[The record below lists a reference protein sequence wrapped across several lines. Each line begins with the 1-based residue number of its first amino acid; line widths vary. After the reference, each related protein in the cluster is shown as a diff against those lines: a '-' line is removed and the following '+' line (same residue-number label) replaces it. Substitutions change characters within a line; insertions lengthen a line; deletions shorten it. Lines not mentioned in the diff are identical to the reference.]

1 MNRLAMLE
9 KIDRGEISAAEAL
22 RVLGGEEGEAPITEP
37 PIEGVEPVV
46 PAEEEEGGAP
56 SAVPAGGEDGVA
68 ISTKREMAMVLAE
81 RVGDWD
87 PQQLAAPEKGD
98 RPWPWPEERW
108 QWLWQNFDHP
118 VHIDRA
124 IDLAAGGELGAV
136 LYGGELRLSGA
147 DGERLEI
154 GAGAY
159 DLRVG
164 REAGA
169 VRVAGSTGS
178 IDLSVPAE
186 VARLEARVLP
196 GDLSA
201 RDLQLRELHLR
212 CQGGD
217 LRCER
222 IRCGRLEV
230 GLEGG
235 MAELDEVEGEIDVAV
250 VRGGLR
256 VRGVRSTAVS
266 LKGDEGIWLE
276 LDEVDQG
283 AFRCEAQAG
292 DIEVRLAGGSACD
305 LAIDAGEGGIVCAE
319 ELPWSDLAERSGRVL
334 RGALNGGGARIEL
347 VAHGGRIFIAAHR

>member
-1 MNRLAMLE
+1 M
-9 KIDRGEISAAEAL
+9 AL
-22 RVLGGEEGEAPITEP
+22 V
-37 PIEGVEPVV
+37 
-46 PAEEEEGGAP
+46 
-56 SAVPAGGEDGVA
+56 
-68 ISTKREMAMVLAE
+68 E

-124 IDLAAGGELGAV
+124 IDLAAGGELGVV
-136 LYGGELRLSGA
+136 LYGGDLRLNGT
-147 DGERLEI
+147 DGDRLEI

-164 REAGA
+164 REGGA
-169 VRVAGSTGS
+169 VQVAGSTGS
-178 IDLSVPAE
+178 VDLAVPAE
-186 VARLEARVLP
+186 VARLEGRVLP

-201 RDLQLRELHLR
+201 RDLRLRELHLQ

-222 IRCGRLEV
+222 IRCGQLEV
-230 GLEGG
+230 ELEGG
-235 MAELDEVEGEIDVAV
+235 MVELDEIEGGIDIAV
-250 VRGGLR
+250 VRGGIR
-256 VRGVRSTAVS
+256 VRGVRSTMIS

-283 AFRCEAQAG
+283 EFRCEAQSG
-292 DIEVRLAGGSACD
+292 DIEVRLAEGSACE

-334 RGALNGGGARIEL
+334 RGTLNGGGARIEL